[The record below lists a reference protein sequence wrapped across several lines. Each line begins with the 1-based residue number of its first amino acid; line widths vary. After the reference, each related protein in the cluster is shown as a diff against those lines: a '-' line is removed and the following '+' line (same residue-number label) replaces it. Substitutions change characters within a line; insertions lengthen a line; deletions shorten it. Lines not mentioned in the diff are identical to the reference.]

1 MKALRSQNFNKSA
14 NAITQNLVYSFPTI
28 SKLAS
33 YLEELVGGAMV
44 NTADTRA
51 LEVETLIAKYTW
63 SGIAGRETF
72 TPNSSESNVVLL
84 TGSTGNLGS
93 QILASLLKD
102 DRVVKIYAFNRP
114 SNRSLVDRH
123 ADTFIKRGLDTA
135 LLSSPKLVFVEG
147 QSTKENLGLPLDRY
161 EEVRSSDGHNF
172 PVVLTPAHHKI
183 RNSIT
188 HIIHNAWTLDFNTL
202 LSSFEPHIRATHHL
216 IDLAHSSPR
225 TPRFM
230 FASSIASAQ
239 GWDNSRPC
247 PEDVLNDP
255 SVAVGGYGQSKYVA
269 EQVRLPSALFAFF
282 SKANLADLG
291 QERAGCHMF
300 QNRPDMWCPSE
311 GCVGDQRLVPDI
323 GQDKHNT
330 RPAAIG

>member
-1 MKALRSQNFNKSA
+1 MKALRSQNLNKSA

-44 NTADTRA
+44 NMDTRA

-63 SGIAGRETF
+63 SRIAGRET
-72 TPNSSESNVVLL
+72 TPDSGESNVVLL

-102 DRVVKIYAFNRP
+102 DRVVKIYGFNRT
-114 SNRSLVDRH
+114 SKRRLVDRH
-123 ADTFIKRGLDTA
+123 TDIFVKRGLDTA

-147 QSTKENLGLPLDRY
+147 QSAKENLGLPLDRY

-188 HIIHNAWTLDFNTL
+188 HIIHNAWTLDFNML
-202 LSSFEPHIRATHHL
+202 LSSFEPHVLSTHHL

-225 TPRFM
+225 TPRFL

-239 GWDNSRPC
+239 GWNNSRPC
-247 PEDVLNDP
+247 PEDALNDP
-255 SVAVGGYGQSKYVA
+255 SFAMGGYGQSKYVA
-269 EQVRLPSALFAFF
+269 EQVRLPSASFAFF

-291 QERAGCHMF
+291 Q
-300 QNRPDMWCPSE
+300 
-311 GCVGDQRLVPDI
+311 
-323 GQDKHNT
+323 
-330 RPAAIG
+330 